1 MTTTRAHSAITGTH
15 IGGERN
21 ARQKKPGIAPA
32 DAQVSCHDL
41 DVPGKTSLTLAA
53 RCLAGQMKETFA
65 GFLTHTDRQVGRLIA
80 LQWRRGELDSALITV
95 ISGNGVKDA
104 LSDETKADKGE
115 R

>member
-1 MTTTRAHSAITGTH
+1 MPRSGRTRQDVADSGGTLPCRPD
-15 IGGERN
+15 E
-21 ARQKKPGIAPA
+21 
-32 DAQVSCHDL
+32 
-41 DVPGKTSLTLAA
+41 
-53 RCLAGQMKETFA
+53 ETFA